1 MIPHNIHRELVLEII
16 KRYASED
23 NPITPTKILETIEK
37 EYPDYACDRKTIRS
51 ALDYLRETY
60 GSTKDGKWLNDKFCL
75 HYDEFQRTTSIKRS
89 NYWLEIKP
97 DDDSFSD
104 DELLFLIDAVQFSKH
119 ISYKYADSIIKKLI
133 RLSDN
138 SFSDKFE
145 SYKNID
151 RDYHTVRPDF
161 FLKIGDINRAIHQ
174 HKKISFF
181 INQYGVDK
189 LLHPIS
195 KEPQIISPYRIV
207 TSDGNYYVIG
217 REDSS
222 PNIKSFR
229 IDRITDVDV
238 LTEGYASSPE
248 MGKIKSHPEVYLAEH
263 RYMGNGKPVEVTLSI
278 ERHLLGEVIDSFG
291 TGIIIEPAKETS
303 NSLTVHVKSNSIDI
317 VNWALRFI
325 DYVEILAP
333 KKARLELT
341 RRITQLTFRY
351 HRENQDKY
359 YREQIARAKESG
371 HLILNF
377 IDLNNH
383 YSFKKLKDIES
394 VMFKRNRLTDFSF
407 LLSYP
412 KLNSICIDNNT
423 IKEPSILSKLRNLD
437 TLFLG
442 DTGITNLDFLKGLDK
457 LTFVILNEHTLENI
471 DGIYTL
477 PNLQE
482 LLVDSTT
489 AELIDVERLEE
500 LHKDAYFH
508 FEIDDS

>member
-1 MIPHNIHRELVLEII
+1 MIQHNIHRELVLEII

-23 NPITPTKILETIEK
+23 TPITPTKILKTIEK
-37 EYPDYACDRKTIRS
+37 EYPDFVCERKTIKS
-51 ALDYLRETY
+51 ALDYLRKTY
-60 GSTKDGKWLNDKFCL
+60 GLTKDGEWINEKFCL
-75 HYDEFQRTTSIKRS
+75 HYDELPRSTSVKRT
-89 NYWLEIKP
+89 NYWLEIKN
-97 DDDSFSD
+97 DDDTLSD

-133 RLSDN
+133 KLSDN

-145 SYKNID
+145 SYKKID
-151 RDYHTVRPDF
+151 KDYHTVRPDF
-161 FLKIGDINRAIHQ
+161 FLKLGDINRAIHQ

-181 INQYGVDK
+181 VNQYGIDK
-189 LLHPIS
+189 VLHPIGE
-195 KEPQIISPYRIV
+195 KPLIVSPYTIV

-222 PNIKSFR
+222 PNVKSFR

-238 LTEGYASSPE
+238 LTEGSASSPE
-248 MGKIKSHPEVYLAEH
+248 MGKIKSHPEDYLAEH
-263 RYMGNGKPVEVTLSI
+263 RYMGDGKPVDVTLSI
-278 ERHLLGEVIDSFG
+278 ERQLLGEVIDSFG
-291 TGIIIEPAKETS
+291 TGIIIEPAKDTS

-325 DYVEILAP
+325 DYAEILAP
-333 KKARLELT
+333 EKVRNELNS
-341 RRITQLTFRY
+341 RITQLAFMY
-351 HRENQDKY
+351 HREDQNKY
-359 YREQIARAKESG
+359 YRKQIAGAKETG
-371 HLILNF
+371 HLILNY
-377 IDLNNH
+377 IDLNN
-383 YSFKKLKDIES
+383 YNSFKKLKDIES
-394 VMFKRNRLTDFSF
+394 VMFSRNRLTDFSF

-412 KLNSICIDNNT
+412 KLNSVSIHNNT
-423 IKEPSILSKLRNLD
+423 IKDSSIFSKLSNLD

-457 LTFVILNEHTLENI
+457 LTFIILNEHTLENI

-489 AELIDVERLEE
+489 AELINVERLEE